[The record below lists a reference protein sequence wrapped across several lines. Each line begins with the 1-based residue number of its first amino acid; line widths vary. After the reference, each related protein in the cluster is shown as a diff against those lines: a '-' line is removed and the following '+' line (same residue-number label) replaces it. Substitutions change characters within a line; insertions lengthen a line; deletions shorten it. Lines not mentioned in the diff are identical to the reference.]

1 MSAERSAEVPAGEAS
16 GDAPGRGRLEGR
28 RILVVGGGQEEHGL
42 EDAPIG
48 NGRAMSV
55 LFGREGASVA
65 VADLNEA
72 SAEKTA
78 EMVRAEGATA
88 EVLVADAADESA
100 SAAMFEGAV
109 KALGGLDGVVM
120 NLGIGAGFAIRGTS
134 AEDWD
139 RVMGVNVRSHFLGCK
154 NALATMKEG
163 GAIVLLG
170 SIAAREVMPWPAY
183 AASKAALESLCRQA
197 AVEGAPEVR
206 TNLLQPGIDRHLT
219 RAAGLSGQ
227 PAPRSGPDSGR
238 PAGDRMGDRIRCS
251 LPALERVE
259 LHDRTD
265 PDRRRRPHHRPE
277 GGLMADGPRIPP
289 LPPQEWSGEIKTIL
303 DAVPGG
309 VDNRLGDNNIF
320 PTLAQHPELFRAWL
334 RLGGYLLTSGKLPGR
349 DRELLILRTA
359 VNCRSSYEWGQHV
372 RISLAGGFERE
383 VVDRVLEGPEAE
395 GWTAHEAALLRA
407 ADELHGS
414 SRISDETW
422 ATLEESYD
430 TERLIETTM
439 VVGHYQ
445 MLAGALNSFGV
456 ELDEG
461 LEPLP

>member
-1 MSAERSAEVPAGEAS
+1 
-16 GDAPGRGRLEGR
+16 
-28 RILVVGGGQEEHGL
+28 VGGGQEEHGL

-183 AASKAALESLCRQA
+183 AASKAALESLCR
-197 AVEGAPEVR
+197 
-206 TNLLQPGIDRHLT
+206 
-219 RAAGLSGQ
+219 
-227 PAPRSGPDSGR
+227 
-238 PAGDRMGDRIRCS
+238 
-251 LPALERVE
+251 
-259 LHDRTD
+259 
-265 PDRRRRPHHRPE
+265 
-277 GGLMADGPRIPP
+277 
-289 LPPQEWSGEIKTIL
+289 
-303 DAVPGG
+303 
-309 VDNRLGDNNIF
+309 
-320 PTLAQHPELFRAWL
+320 
-334 RLGGYLLTSGKLPGR
+334 
-349 DRELLILRTA
+349 
-359 VNCRSSYEWGQHV
+359 
-372 RISLAGGFERE
+372 
-383 VVDRVLEGPEAE
+383 
-395 GWTAHEAALLRA
+395 
-407 ADELHGS
+407 
-414 SRISDETW
+414 
-422 ATLEESYD
+422 
-430 TERLIETTM
+430 
-439 VVGHYQ
+439 
-445 MLAGALNSFGV
+445 
-456 ELDEG
+456 
-461 LEPLP
+461 